1 MEPKRKSTNM
11 DTISEEAHAELQ
23 RLHHQMQ
30 GIMRLALRNQGVDP
44 STATVNI
51 QTGEIQRQQQMP
63 QRPPMPEA
71 AQPQDSK

>member
-1 MEPKRKSTNM
+1 MG
-11 DTISEEAHAELQ
+11 TISDQAHDELQ
-23 RLHHQMQ
+23 RLHQQMQ

-51 QTGEIQRQQQMP
+51 ATGEIQRQQQMP

-71 AQPQDSK
+71 KAPESE